1 MFFGEKEYDRSYFI
15 KKFIVI
21 NIKTCCVTFIF
32 KQRMA
37 FKKSIPFV
45 LAFLFGLG
53 LSCNSD
59 EGTIQKPPSGSLNK
73 IMPLGAS
80 RVEGDRP
87 EFESYRYE
95 LWKLLTEDDWDF
107 DYIGSMT
114 DRAAYPEYRGMKFD
128 PDHEG
133 RGGWTSEDIL
143 DNISDWLAATND
155 PDIVL
160 FSSPGGNDIL
170 NGDVS
175 VTEVMENVSRI
186 VEILRN
192 ENPKV
197 TIVIELLAP
206 GKTDFM
212 TNEFTAAFDEVRQET
227 LRFADE
233 ESTEDSEIL
242 TVDMLE
248 AFNDD
253 LLADEV
259 HYNEAGAQ
267 FIANRYYDVLQ
278 TILKR

>member
-1 MFFGEKEYDRSYFI
+1 MTY
-15 KKFIVI
+15 KKTLLI
-21 NIKTCCVTFIF
+21 
-32 KQRMA
+32 
-37 FKKSIPFV
+37 V
-45 LAFLFGLG
+45 LALIPVICF
-53 LSCNSD
+53 SCNSD
-59 EGTIQKPPSGSLNK
+59 EGSAQKPPSDSLNK

-95 LWKLLTEDDWDF
+95 LWKLLIDGNWDF
-107 DYIGSMT
+107 DYIGTMT
-114 DRAAYPEYRGMKFD
+114 DRSTYPQYEGMPFD

-143 DNISDWLAATND
+143 DNISDWLAVADD

-175 VTEVMENVSRI
+175 LSEVMENVKQI
-186 VEILRN
+186 IEILRN
-192 ENPKV
+192 ENPNV

-206 GKTDFM
+206 GRTDFM
-212 TNEFTAAFDEVRQET
+212 TQEFTEAFEGVRAQT
-227 LRFADE
+227 IRLADE
-233 ESTEDSEIL
+233 ESTENSKIL
-242 TVDMLE
+242 TVDML
-248 AFNDD
+248 AQFNDD

-267 FIANRYYDVLQ
+267 FIADRYYDVLK